1 MVSLIRLFGFVAV
14 LSAIV
19 ACAPVMKAAGPAIRT
34 PAIADGNLVTRDG
47 EHLPLTV
54 WQSGPTPSA
63 VIIALHSFRDYHMAY
78 DELGRWFAARDVSV
92 YAYDQRGFGG
102 SPNRGLWAGNETMV
116 DDLRDAIMAVRTT
129 YPDTR
134 IFLAGESMG
143 AAVIMTLMA
152 SSNPPFVDGVVLV
165 APAVRGKLVRSLV
178 GDALLSLT
186 RFTMPGT
193 KTRVRQRQDPA
204 LSAAALARLRDDPMV
219 LRDVR
224 VDTYAGLMAL
234 ADAASVAASRIGVP
248 TLLLFGANDRSVTPA
263 SICDAQARIR
273 RSLLSTVFYNY
284 GPHLILQMSDNE
296 RAFADIEAWMGGTPA
311 PSLEAR
317 DVATDLGR
325 FCRAQRAAG

>member
-1 MVSLIRLFGFVAV
+1 
-14 LSAIV
+14 
-19 ACAPVMKAAGPAIRT
+19 
-34 PAIADGNLVTRDG
+34 
-47 EHLPLTV
+47 
-54 WQSGPTPSA
+54 
-63 VIIALHSFRDYHMAY
+63 MAY

-116 DDLRDAIMAVRTT
+116 DDLRDAIMAIRAT

-152 SSNPPFVDGVVLV
+152 SSNPPLVDGVVLV
-165 APAVRGKLVRSLV
+165 APAVCGKLVRSLV
-178 GDALLSLT
+178 GDALLSLA
-186 RFTMPGT
+186 RFTMPGN

-248 TLLLFGANDRSVTPA
+248 TLLLFGAHDRSVTLA

-273 RSLLSTVFYNY
+273 QSTLSTVFYNY

-296 RAFADIEAWMGGTPA
+296 RAFADIKAWMWGTPA

-325 FCRAQRAAG
+325 FCRAQRTAG